1 MGIEAVPAS
10 QATLEIDLAAVARN
24 WNGLRGR
31 LAEGS
36 ECGAVLKADAYGL
49 GAAEVAQ
56 ALGKA
61 GCRRFFVAHL
71 GMARPALHLAG
82 VVQNGD
88 DVLRDVALL
97 LAIEQPVQD
106 EDARLRRNDVA
117 Q

>member
-1 MGIEAVPAS
+1 MGIDAAPAS

-24 WNGLRGR
+24 WNALRER

-71 GMARPALHLAG
+71 GEALRHRQAVGQEGPVEVELAAADHIAVGVPA
-82 VVQNGD
+82 
-88 DVLRDVALL
+88 
-97 LAIEQPVQD
+97 
-106 EDARLRRNDVA
+106 DAP
-117 Q
+117 